1 MSAVG
6 IALPLPRP
14 ARPARPPIWRELQ
27 AARSLLAGAGASRRT
42 AWLAS
47 PGGPPVL
54 LVPGFLAGDRS
65 LDALAGHLAAAGHRP
80 HPAGISRNV
89 DCSERTVARLVA
101 RLDAVAAEHGGPVAI
116 VGHSRGGLLARVV
129 AHRRPDLVS
138 GIVALA
144 TPQRDPFAVHPL
156 LLAQGVALGAAAA
169 LGLPGVLRYS
179 CSVGRCCS
187 RFRAE
192 VAAPLPAGVDYL
204 SLYSRRDGI
213 VDWRACLDP
222 GGRHVEL
229 VSTHCGMAADRTALH
244 VVSQALD
251 RYASQL

>member
-1 MSAVG
+1 MSAGG
-6 IALPLPRP
+6 IALTLPRP
-14 ARPARPPIWRELQ
+14 ARPARSPIWRELR
-27 AARSLLAGAGASRRT
+27 AAGSLLAGADGSRLT
-42 AWLAS
+42 AWPA
-47 PGGPPVL
+47 PAGGPPVL

-65 LDALAGHLAAAGHRP
+65 LDVLAGHLAAAGHRP
-80 HPAGISRNV
+80 HPAGIARNV

-101 RLDAVAAEHGGPVAI
+101 RLEAIAADGGRVAI

-129 AHRRPDLVS
+129 AHRRPELVS

-179 CSVGRCCS
+179 CSIGRCCS
-187 RFRAE
+187 RFRAD
-192 VAAPLPAGVDYL
+192 VAGRLPAGVDYL
-204 SLYSRRDGI
+204 SLYSRRDGV

-222 GGRHVEL
+222 AGRHVE
-229 VSTHCGMAADRTALH
+229 VISTHCGMATDRTALR

-251 RYASQL
+251 RYASQV